1 VSARPAFAE
10 PDRPG
15 PARAA
20 VSRAEVEDFLFAE
33 AALLDD
39 WRLEAWFAL
48 FAPGAVYEVPTAG
61 APDDDDSARS
71 LFYIAD
77 DYVRLRE
84 RVARLGKREAHAE
97 FPHSRTRRLVSN
109 VRVLESEGPLTRVTC
124 NFICHRAKAGKVD
137 AYFGHILYAIDTSAA
152 GWKIAAKRVM
162 LDMDLLYPGKVSI
175 LL

>member
-1 VSARPAFAE
+1 
-10 PDRPG
+10 
-15 PARAA
+15 
-20 VSRAEVEDFLFAE
+20 VEDFLYAE

-39 WRLEAWFAL
+39 WRLEDWFAL

-61 APDDDDSARS
+61 AADDDDPTRS

-84 RVARLGKREAHAE
+84 RVKRLGKKEAHAE
-97 FPHSRTRRLVSN
+97 YPHSRLRRMVSN
-109 VRVLESEGPLTRVTC
+109 VRILSGEASALRVTC
-124 NFICHRAKAGKVD
+124 NLVCYRAKAGKVD
-137 AYFGHILYAIDTSAA
+137 TYFGHVLYTLDITGPA
-152 GWKIAAKRVM
+152 WRIAAKRVL

>member
-1 VSARPAFAE
+1 MNATTTVAKAGVAPAT
-10 PDRPG
+10 
-15 PARAA
+15 
-20 VSRAEVEDFLFAE
+20 RAEVEDFLYAE
-33 AALLDD
+33 AALLDE
-39 WRLEAWFAL
+39 WRLDDWFAL

-61 APDDDDSARS
+61 APDDDDPAKA

-97 FPHSRTRRLVSN
+97 FPRSRLRRMVSN
-109 VRVLESEGPLTRVTC
+109 VRILSASPGQLRAAC
-124 NFICHRAKAGKVD
+124 NLVCYRAKNGKVD
-137 AYFGHILYAIDTSAA
+137 TYFGHSLYGLDVSQRPWRIT
-152 GWKIAAKRVM
+152 AKRVL

>member
-1 VSARPAFAE
+1 MSARAALAE
-10 PDRPG
+10 PDCP
-15 PARAA
+15 PAARAA
-20 VSRAEVEDFLFAE
+20 VSRAAVEDFLFAE
-33 AALLDD
+33 AALLDA
-39 WRLEAWFAL
+39 WRLEEWFAL

-61 APDDDDSARS
+61 APDDDDSGKS

-97 FPHSRTRRLVSN
+97 FPHSRTRRMVGN
-109 VRVLESEGPLTRVTC
+109 VRILPGDGPLTRVAC

-137 AYFGHILYAIDTSAA
+137 AYFGHILYALDANA
-152 GWKIAAKRVM
+152 PEWKIAAKRVM